1 MGGLGNFLALLI
13 QKSNLDTGSLFRR
26 KSAWYW
32 KDKVSSKLIPMS
44 LYDLQLDLGLDVWGT
59 EMIEFLAA
67 LAILNQDDF

>member
-1 MGGLGNFLALLI
+1 
-13 QKSNLDTGSLFRR
+13 
-26 KSAWYW
+26 
-32 KDKVSSKLIPMS
+32 MS